1 MRRRL
6 APIVFVTMSLAGTLP
21 VPAAAQITRGERPI
35 ASIDPR
41 PESPPGQI
49 SSQERRAWMAEQ
61 ILAPK
66 GLGAGLATAAWQTA
80 IDSPREWSG
89 PSAFSQRFLSNE
101 ADIVI
106 STSIEAGLGA
116 LWHEDPRSRPSGRQG
131 VGSRLLYAMTTVVVA
146 PRPDG
151 HAAPAWG
158 RFAGV
163 VGGNVAMNAWLPSR
177 HTTFKDTAGRV
188 AGTFLSRLGANLWT
202 EFGPDVRR
210 RFARGADRES
220 KPVVR
225 STAEPATP
233 VLNGARP
240 FKDQ

>member
-1 MRRRL
+1 
-6 APIVFVTMSLAGTLP
+6 
-21 VPAAAQITRGERPI
+21 
-35 ASIDPR
+35 
-41 PESPPGQI
+41 
-49 SSQERRAWMAEQ
+49 
-61 ILAPK
+61 
-66 GLGAGLATAAWQTA
+66 
-80 IDSPREWSG
+80 
-89 PSAFSQRFLSNE
+89 
-101 ADIVI
+101 
-106 STSIEAGLGA
+106 
-116 LWHEDPRSRPSGRQG
+116 
-131 VGSRLLYAMTTVVVA
+131 MTTVVVA

-210 RFARGADRES
+210 RFARDRES

-233 VLNGARP
+233 VLNGGRP
-240 FKDQ
+240 LKDE